1 MLNTI
6 DKLNIAYNG
15 IFYNNKPMTQSEQ
28 MHYLLSKLNLIIEH
42 FNILDDTT
50 REKIKELEET
60 VDYYMNSGIVIET
73 EKYLD
78 NMIKKGDFDKIINQK
93 IFEDIQERLDYNKIA
108 INNLINR
115 VSIIE
120 ERLESDT
127 NHSSYR
133 ETKLKNNLG
142 ADILP

>member
-28 MHYLLSKLNLIIEH
+28 MHYLLSKLNMIIEH

-60 VDYYMNSGIVIET
+60 VNYYMNSGIVIET
-73 EKYLD
+73 EKYLE

-93 IFEDIQERLDYNKIA
+93 IFEDIQERL
-108 INNLINR
+108 
-115 VSIIE
+115 E
-120 ERLESDT
+120 TDT

>member
-28 MHYLLSKLNLIIEH
+28 MHYLLSKLNMIIEH

-73 EKYLD
+73 EKYLE

-133 ETKLKNNLG
+133 ETKIKK
-142 ADILP
+142 

>member
-28 MHYLLSKLNLIIEH
+28 MHYLLSKLNMIIEH

-73 EKYLD
+73 EKYLE

-115 VSIIE
+115 VSNIE
-120 ERLESDT
+120 ERLETDT

-133 ETKLKNNLG
+133 ETKIKK
-142 ADILP
+142 

>member
-28 MHYLLSKLNLIIEH
+28 MHYLLSKLNMIIEH

-50 REKIKELEET
+50 REKIKELEEN
-60 VDYYMNSGIVIET
+60 VDYYMDSGIVIET
-73 EKYLD
+73 EKYLE

-133 ETKLKNNLG
+133 ETKIKK
-142 ADILP
+142 

>member
-60 VDYYMNSGIVIET
+60 VEYYMNSGIVIET
-73 EKYLD
+73 EKYLE

-115 VSIIE
+115 VSNIE
-120 ERLESDT
+120 EILETGT
-127 NHSSYR
+127 NLSSYR
-133 ETKLKNNLG
+133 ETKIKK
-142 ADILP
+142 

>member
-28 MHYLLSKLNLIIEH
+28 MHYLLSKLNMIIEH

-73 EKYLD
+73 EKYLE

-120 ERLESDT
+120 ERLETDT

-133 ETKLKNNLG
+133 ETKIKK
-142 ADILP
+142 

>member
-6 DKLNIAYNG
+6 DKLNISYNG
-15 IFYNNKPMTQSEQ
+15 IFDNNKPMTPNEQ
-28 MHYLLSKLNLIIEH
+28 MYYLLSKLNMIIEH

-50 REKIKELEET
+50 REKIKEIEET

-73 EKYLD
+73 EKYIE

-93 IFEDIQERLDYNKIA
+93 IFEDIQERLDYDKIA

-115 VSIIE
+115 VSNIE
-120 ERLESDT
+120 EILESIT
-127 NHSSYR
+127 NPSSYR
-133 ETKLKNNLG
+133 ETKIKNN
-142 ADILP
+142 

>member
-28 MHYLLSKLNLIIEH
+28 MHYLLSKLNMIIEH

-50 REKIKELEET
+50 REKIKELEEN

-73 EKYLD
+73 EKYLE

-115 VSIIE
+115 VSNIE
-120 ERLESDT
+120 ERLETDT

-133 ETKLKNNLG
+133 ETKIKK
-142 ADILP
+142 

>member
-6 DKLNIAYNG
+6 DKLNVSYNG
-15 IFYNNKPMTQSEQ
+15 IFYNNKPMTESEQ
-28 MHYLLSKLNLIIEH
+28 MHYLLSKLNMIIEH
-42 FNILDDTT
+42 FNILDSTT
-50 REKIKELEET
+50 REKIKEIEET

-73 EKYLD
+73 EKYLE

-115 VSIIE
+115 VSNIE
-120 ERLESDT
+120 ERLETGT

-133 ETKLKNNLG
+133 ETKIKK
-142 ADILP
+142 

>member
-6 DKLNIAYNG
+6 DKLNVSYNG

-60 VDYYMNSGIVIET
+60 VDYYMDSGIVIET

-115 VSIIE
+115 VSNIE

-133 ETKLKNNLG
+133 ETKIKK
-142 ADILP
+142 

>member
-6 DKLNIAYNG
+6 DKLNVSYNG
-15 IFYNNKPMTQSEQ
+15 IFYNNKPMTESEQ
-28 MHYLLSKLNLIIEH
+28 LHYLLSKLNLIIEH

-93 IFEDIQERLDYNKIA
+93 IFEDIQERLGNIETS

-115 VSIIE
+115 VSTIE
-120 ERLESDT
+120 ERLETDT
-127 NHSSYR
+127 NHFSYR
-133 ETKLKNNLG
+133 KSK
-142 ADILP
+142 IKK

>member
-1 MLNTI
+1 MINTI
-6 DKLNIAYNG
+6 DKLNVSYNG
-15 IFYNNKPMTQSEQ
+15 IFYNNKPMTESEQ

-73 EKYLD
+73 EKYLE

-93 IFEDIQERLDYNKIA
+93 IFEDIQERLDYDKIA

-115 VSIIE
+115 VSNIE
-120 ERLESDT
+120 ERLETDT

-133 ETKLKNNLG
+133 ETKIKK
-142 ADILP
+142 

>member
-28 MHYLLSKLNLIIEH
+28 MHYLLSKLNMIIEH

-73 EKYLD
+73 EKYLE

-93 IFEDIQERLDYNKIA
+93 IFEDIQERLDYDKIA

-115 VSIIE
+115 VSNIE
-120 ERLESDT
+120 ERLETGT

-133 ETKLKNNLG
+133 ETKIKK
-142 ADILP
+142 

>member
-28 MHYLLSKLNLIIEH
+28 MYYLLSKLNMIIEH

-50 REKIKELEET
+50 REKIKELEEN

-115 VSIIE
+115 VSNIE
-120 ERLESDT
+120 ERLETDT

-133 ETKLKNNLG
+133 ETKIKK
-142 ADILP
+142 

>member
-6 DKLNIAYNG
+6 DKLNISYNG
-15 IFYNNKPMTQSEQ
+15 IFYNNKPMTETEQ
-28 MHYLLSKLNLIIEH
+28 MHYLLSKLNMIIEH

-115 VSIIE
+115 VSNIE
-120 ERLESDT
+120 ERLETDT

-133 ETKLKNNLG
+133 ETKIKK
-142 ADILP
+142 